1 MHILFIPALKRKS
14 LKRLSFSY
22 LGKAQK
28 TFLSVAIM
36 YAKNFLIHG
45 RCPQALCYCS
55 EVFPSPCLAS
65 QHSYNSSAP
74 HDTQEFSIPHPIYG
88 LQAANTEN

>member
-1 MHILFIPALKRKS
+1 MQILFIPALKIKS

-28 TFLSVAIM
+28 TFLSVAVM

-55 EVFPSPCLAS
+55 EVFPSPRLAS
-65 QHSYNSSAP
+65 RHSYNSSVP
-74 HDTQEFSIPHPIYG
+74 HNARDVSIPHPIYG
-88 LQAANTEN
+88 LEPANTEN